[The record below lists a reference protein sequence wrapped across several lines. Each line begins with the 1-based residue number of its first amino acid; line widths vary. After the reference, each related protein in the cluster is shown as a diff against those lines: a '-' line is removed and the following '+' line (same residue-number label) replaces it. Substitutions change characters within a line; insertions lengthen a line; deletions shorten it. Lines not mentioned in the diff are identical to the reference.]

1 MPLKES
7 PEVLGNSYT
16 IAKRRLLSL
25 ERKLDKDPN
34 LKHRYHKF
42 MREYLD
48 LGHMTENNNTYVPNE
63 TNYFLPHH
71 GVIRESSSSTKLRV
85 VFEANVPSSS
95 GKSLNDIQRVGP
107 TVQDDL
113 FSIIL
118 RFRQHKF
125 VVTADIEKM
134 YRAIWLNPV
143 QRPLQQ
149 ILFRFDANEPIKSYT
164 LNTATYGTSSAPY
177 LATKCLVSLA
187 ETTSDARVQEAIRH
201 DFFVDDYL
209 GGGDSVESVVEVSK
223 GIIETLKSAQFNLR
237 KWQSNNFEILKQ
249 ISELQDASERA
260 YGSCVYIRTIRN
272 DGTAHVCLLTSK
284 NKVAPIKPTTIPRL
298 ELCGALLG
306 TRLCKKVLDSLTVKI
321 DQCYYWSDSTIV
333 LGWLNTATSR
343 LERFVR
349 NRVNEIQES
358 TAGDTWSYVPSK
370 QNPADLVSRGVKAD
384 LIMKAVHIELVSSL
398 TKEAYLAALNRFMA
412 RRGRPQ
418 TIYSD
423 HGSNFIGGFNELSDL
438 FRNSLSDIPTILS
451 HDEIDFKFI
460 PPYSPHFG
468 GIWEAAV
475 KSVKH
480 HLRRVLALAH
490 LTYEEM
496 ITCLNQ
502 IEAILNSRPLTP
514 LSSDPSDLS
523 FLSPSHFLIGRP
535 LTSVPYPQVS
545 DCNVHRLDRF
555 QRIEFLRQ
563 HFWKRYCAEY
573 VTLLQQKTKWLTSTG
588 HLQVGSLVLVKDKT
602 QPPLMWLMGRI
613 VQLHPGKD
621 GVSRVAD
628 IETKRGIIQR
638 AYNNICPL
646 PLDC

>member
-1 MPLKES
+1 MANNSDKIDNSELKLLIKKRGSCKAQLTQFETFLSRLDGCDGLSELLKTELGIRMKKIELLQSDFDKLQCEIELLSDNVDEAYADRDQFES
-7 PEVLGNSYT
+7 KLF
-16 IAKRRLLSL
+16 RLLSVAHGL
-25 ERKLDKDPN
+25 LAAAARYPAAGAPGGTGRATLPRNAVEEVSSGCPKLTFLTSMAIISTGFHSEIPLVKVADKHGSLHTARLLLDNGSTSNFVTESLCEKLD
-34 LKHRYHKF
+34 LKRY
-42 MREYLD
+42 
-48 LGHMTENNNTYVPNE
+48 NA
-63 TNYFLPHH
+63 
-71 GVIRESSSSTKLRV
+71 SSTV
-85 VFEANVPSSS
+85 S
-95 GKSLNDIQRVGP
+95 GINNHATSTTESCDLAIQ
-107 TVQDDL
+107 
-113 FSIIL
+113 
-118 RFRQHKF
+118 
-125 VVTADIEKM
+125 
-134 YRAIWLNPV
+134 
-143 QRPLQQ
+143 
-149 ILFRFDANEPIKSYT
+149 SYT
-164 LNTATYGTSSAPY
+164 
-177 LATKCLVSLA
+177 
-187 ETTSDARVQEAIRH
+187 
-201 DFFVDDYL
+201 
-209 GGGDSVESVVEVSK
+209 
-223 GIIETLKSAQFNLR
+223 
-237 KWQSNNFEILKQ
+237 
-249 ISELQDASERA
+249 DASERA

-284 NKVAPIKPTTIPRL
+284 NKVAPIKPNTIPRL

-333 LGWLNTATSR
+333 LGWLNTATYR

-349 NRVNEIQES
+349 NRVNEIQQS

>member
-1 MPLKES
+1 MANNSDKIDNSELKLLIKKRGSCKAQLTQFETFLSRLDGCDGLSELLKTELGIRMKKIELLQSDFDKLQCEIELLSDNVDEAYADRDQFES
-7 PEVLGNSYT
+7 KLF
-16 IAKRRLLSL
+16 RLLSVAHGL
-25 ERKLDKDPN
+25 LAAAA
-34 LKHRYHKF
+34 RYPAA
-42 MREYLD
+42 
-48 LGHMTENNNTYVPNE
+48 G
-63 TNYFLPHH
+63 
-71 GVIRESSSSTKLRV
+71 
-85 VFEANVPSSS
+85 
-95 GKSLNDIQRVGP
+95 
-107 TVQDDL
+107 
-113 FSIIL
+113 
-118 RFRQHKF
+118 
-125 VVTADIEKM
+125 
-134 YRAIWLNPV
+134 
-143 QRPLQQ
+143 
-149 ILFRFDANEPIKSYT
+149 
-164 LNTATYGTSSAPY
+164 APGGDG
-177 LATKCLVSLA
+177 
-187 ETTSDARVQEAIRH
+187 TSDAAEECPLVKVSDKHGSLHTARLLLDNGSTSNFITESLCEKLDLKRYNASSTV
-201 DFFVDDYL
+201 
-209 GGGDSVESVVEVSK
+209 SV
-223 GIIETLKSAQFNLR
+223 
-237 KWQSNNFEILKQ
+237 
-249 ISELQDASERA
+249 
-260 YGSCVYIRTIRN
+260 
-272 DGTAHVCLLTSK
+272 
-284 NKVAPIKPTTIPRL
+284 
-298 ELCGALLG
+298 
-306 TRLCKKVLDSLTVKI
+306 
-321 DQCYYWSDSTIV
+321 
-333 LGWLNTATSR
+333 
-343 LERFVR
+343 
-349 NRVNEIQES
+349 
-358 TAGDTWSYVPSK
+358 
-370 QNPADLVSRGVKAD
+370 
-384 LIMKAVHIELVSSL
+384 KAVHIELVSSL

-545 DCNVHRLDRF
+545 DSNVHRLDRF

>member
-1 MPLKES
+1 MANNSDKIDNSELKLLIKKRGSCKAQLTQFETFLSRLDGCDGLSELLKTELGIRMKKIELLQSDFDKLQCEIELLSDNVDEAYADRDQFES
-7 PEVLGNSYT
+7 KLF
-16 IAKRRLLSL
+16 RLLSVAHGL
-25 ERKLDKDPN
+25 LAAAA
-34 LKHRYHKF
+34 RYPAA
-42 MREYLD
+42 
-48 LGHMTENNNTYVPNE
+48 G
-63 TNYFLPHH
+63 
-71 GVIRESSSSTKLRV
+71 
-85 VFEANVPSSS
+85 
-95 GKSLNDIQRVGP
+95 
-107 TVQDDL
+107 
-113 FSIIL
+113 
-118 RFRQHKF
+118 
-125 VVTADIEKM
+125 
-134 YRAIWLNPV
+134 
-143 QRPLQQ
+143 
-149 ILFRFDANEPIKSYT
+149 
-164 LNTATYGTSSAPY
+164 APGGDG
-177 LATKCLVSLA
+177 
-187 ETTSDARVQEAIRH
+187 TSDAAEECPLVKVADKHGSLHTARLLLDNGSTSNFVTESLCEKLDLKRYNASSTVSGINNHATSTTESCDLAI
-201 DFFVDDYL
+201 
-209 GGGDSVESVVEVSK
+209 
-223 GIIETLKSAQFNLR
+223 
-237 KWQSNNFEILKQ
+237 QSYT
-249 ISELQDASERA
+249 DASERA

-490 LTYEEM
+490 VTYEEM

-555 QRIEFLRQ
+555 QRIEFLR
-563 HFWKRYCAEY
+563 
-573 VTLLQQKTKWLTSTG
+573 
-588 HLQVGSLVLVKDKT
+588 
-602 QPPLMWLMGRI
+602 
-613 VQLHPGKD
+613 
-621 GVSRVAD
+621 
-628 IETKRGIIQR
+628 
-638 AYNNICPL
+638 
-646 PLDC
+646 

>member
-1 MPLKES
+1 MANNSDKIDNSELKLLIKKRGSCKAQLTQFETFLSRLDGCDGLSELLKTELGIRMKKIELLQSDFDKLQCEIELLSDNVDEAYADRDQFES
-7 PEVLGNSYT
+7 KLF
-16 IAKRRLLSL
+16 RLLSVAHGL
-25 ERKLDKDPN
+25 LAAAA
-34 LKHRYHKF
+34 RYPAA
-42 MREYLD
+42 
-48 LGHMTENNNTYVPNE
+48 G
-63 TNYFLPHH
+63 
-71 GVIRESSSSTKLRV
+71 
-85 VFEANVPSSS
+85 
-95 GKSLNDIQRVGP
+95 
-107 TVQDDL
+107 
-113 FSIIL
+113 
-118 RFRQHKF
+118 
-125 VVTADIEKM
+125 
-134 YRAIWLNPV
+134 
-143 QRPLQQ
+143 
-149 ILFRFDANEPIKSYT
+149 
-164 LNTATYGTSSAPY
+164 APGGDG
-177 LATKCLVSLA
+177 
-187 ETTSDARVQEAIRH
+187 TSDAAEECR
-201 DFFVDDYL
+201 
-209 GGGDSVESVVEVSK
+209 GGGFVRLPKID
-223 GIIETLKSAQFNLR
+223 LPHF
-237 KWQSNNFEILKQ
+237 
-249 ISELQDASERA
+249 
-260 YGSCVYIRTIRN
+260 
-272 DGTAHVCLLTSK
+272 DGDYQHWLSFRVLSTALV
-284 NKVAPIKPTTIPRL
+284 KVADKHGSLHTARL
-298 ELCGALLG
+298 LLDNGSTSNFVTESLCE
-306 TRLCKKVLDSLTVKI
+306 KLDLKRYNASSTV
-321 DQCYYWSDSTIV
+321 SV
-333 LGWLNTATSR
+333 
-343 LERFVR
+343 
-349 NRVNEIQES
+349 
-358 TAGDTWSYVPSK
+358 
-370 QNPADLVSRGVKAD
+370 
-384 LIMKAVHIELVSSL
+384 KAVHIELVSSL

-438 FRNSLSDIPTILS
+438 FRSSLSDIPTILS

-545 DCNVHRLDRF
+545 DSNVHRLDRF